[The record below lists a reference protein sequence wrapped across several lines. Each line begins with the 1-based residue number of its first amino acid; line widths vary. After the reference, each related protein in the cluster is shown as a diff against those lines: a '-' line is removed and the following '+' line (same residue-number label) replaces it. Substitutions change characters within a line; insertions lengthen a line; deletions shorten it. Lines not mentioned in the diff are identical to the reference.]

1 MSQVVPYLSRCDF
14 LGKDLMLHRDLVK
27 HSSNTRA
34 CVVYGYKD
42 ARGKL
47 QFLSNTEAN
56 QNGWTIAFV
65 EKEALALLMEKSQPE
80 WDAKI
85 INHNGAS
92 HQVLVCEGD
101 EMTASNIMKKT
112 MLTELQQHFGGD
124 AIYLAVPNRNTIIA
138 AGSAEAIIELVRSK
152 WDMSDTRGYVK
163 VSDMIYAAKSGKV
176 LGAGLLPPAPP
187 AAKLALKVAAP
198 APAAVPAKAA
208 TPAAAAAPAKAA
220 TPAAAAAPAKAATP
234 GKMQLK
240 LPTKRQ
246 SAPEPV
252 EEEEE
257 EEAPAPRRGI
267 AAKPAA
273 ATPGKMQLKLPTKR
287 QAAPEPEE
295 EEEEEPA
302 PRRPASNVPRLSIKP
317 KR

>member
-27 HSSNTRA
+27 HSSATRA

-47 QFLSNTEAN
+47 QFLSNAEAG
-56 QNGWTIAFV
+56 QNGWTIGFV
-65 EKEALALLMEKSQPE
+65 EKEALELLMQKSQPE
-80 WDAKI
+80 WDPKI
-85 INHNGAS
+85 VNHNGAS
-92 HQVLVCEGD
+92 HQVLICEGD
-101 EMTASNIMKKT
+101 EMTASNILKKS
-112 MLTELQQHFGGD
+112 MLVELQQHFGGD

-152 WDMSDTRGYVK
+152 WDMSETRGYVK
-163 VSDMIYAAKSGKV
+163 VSDMIYAAKNGKV
-176 LGAGLLPPAPP
+176 LGAATLPPAPLAP
-187 AAKLALKVAAP
+187 KLTVKAP
-198 APAAVPAKAA
+198 APAAA
-208 TPAAAAAPAKAA
+208 PAAPSAPAA
-220 TPAAAAAPAKAATP
+220 P

-240 LPTKRQ
+240 LPGKRQ
-246 SAPEPV
+246 AAPEP
-252 EEEEE
+252 EE
-257 EEAPAPRRGI
+257 EEAPAPRRGL

-273 ATPGKMQLKLPTKR
+273 PAAPGKMQLKLPGKR

-295 EEEEEPA
+295 EEEEAPA
-302 PRRPASNVPRLSIKP
+302 PRRASNVPRLSLKP

>member
-27 HSSNTRA
+27 HSSNSRA

-42 ARGKL
+42 PRGKL

-56 QNGWTIAFV
+56 QNDWTIGYV
-65 EKEALALLMEKSQPE
+65 EKEALNLLMEKSQPE

-85 INHNGAS
+85 IHHNGAS

-101 EMTASNIMKKT
+101 EMTASNILKKT

-163 VSDMIYAAKSGKV
+163 VSDMIYAAKNGKV

-187 AAKLALKVAAP
+187 AAKPAVKGVVPAPAAAP
-198 APAAVPAKAA
+198 APA
-208 TPAAAAAPAKAA
+208 PAA
-220 TPAAAAAPAKAATP
+220 AKAATP

-252 EEEEE
+252 EEQEE
-257 EEAPAPRRGI
+257 EEAPAPRRGF
-267 AAKPAA
+267 ASAPAKP

-302 PRRPASNVPRLSIKP
+302 PRRPTSNVPRLSIKP
-317 KR
+317 KK

>member
-42 ARGKL
+42 PRGKL
-47 QFLSNTEAN
+47 QFLSTTEAS
-56 QNGWTIAFV
+56 QNGWSIGFV
-65 EKEALALLMEKSQPE
+65 EKEALDLLMQKSQPE

-85 INHNGAS
+85 VNHGGAS
-92 HQVLVCEGD
+92 HQILVCEGD
-101 EMTASNIMKKT
+101 DMTASNILKKT

-163 VSDMIYAAKSGKV
+163 VSDMIYAAKNGKV
-176 LGAGLLPPAPP
+176 LGAGILPPAPP
-187 AAKLALKVAAP
+187 AAKPLTLKAPTPAAPVAAAKAP
-198 APAAVPAKAA
+198 APS
-208 TPAAAAAPAKAA
+208 
-220 TPAAAAAPAKAATP
+220 

-246 SAPEPV
+246 AAPEPV
-252 EEEEE
+252 EEED
-257 EEAPAPRRGI
+257 EEAPAPRRGL
-267 AAKPAA
+267 ATKSPAA
-273 ATPGKMQLKLPTKR
+273 APSGKMQLKLPTKR

-295 EEEEEPA
+295 EEEEEAPA
-302 PRRPASNVPRLSIKP
+302 RRPASNVPRLSLKP
-317 KR
+317 KK